1 MTPDGRR
8 AGGRGMNSTGHR
20 LLGRMPLVVLLR
32 GANVGGSR
40 VFSPASIA
48 KQLSKHDVVNIGAA
62 GTFVARSPVSAAML
76 RADLGK
82 RLPFQTETIVCAAS
96 EILRLVDAD
105 PFREPPPGAD
115 VREIVTALARV
126 PRKLP
131 SLHIF
136 HPAGEGWQLDTFRV
150 LGRFALTF
158 WRPGRR
164 GLIYP
169 DSMKDFGIPG
179 TTRSYGTYL
188 KISKVLR
195 G

>member
-1 MTPDGRR
+1 
-8 AGGRGMNSTGHR
+8 
-20 LLGRMPLVVLLR
+20 MPLVVFLR

-40 VFSPASIA
+40 VFSPAAVA
-48 KQLSKHDVVNIGAA
+48 KQLSRHDVINIGAA

-82 RLPFQTETIVCAAS
+82 RLPFETETIVCAAS
-96 EILRLVDAD
+96 EILGLVDAD
-105 PFREPPPGAD
+105 PFREPPPGVD
-115 VREIVTALARV
+115 VRELVTALARV

-131 SLHIF
+131 SLPIF

-150 LGRFALTF
+150 VGRFALTF

-169 DSMKDFGIPG
+169 DSMRDFGIPG
-179 TTRSYGTYL
+179 TVRSYGTFL